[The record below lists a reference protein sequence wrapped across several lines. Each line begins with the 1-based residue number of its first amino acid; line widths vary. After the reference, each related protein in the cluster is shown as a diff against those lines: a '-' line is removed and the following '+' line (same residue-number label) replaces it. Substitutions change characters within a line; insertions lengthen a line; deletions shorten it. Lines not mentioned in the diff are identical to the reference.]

1 MYIIKKVTFNSILGF
16 AGILLMLMSSCSIH
30 DGKIFG
36 RYGKIAPDG
45 VATQSFESCSVDG
58 NLDYYASGPDLY
70 PNAIIGID
78 RRYELVSDLWK
89 KREFTPDDL
98 KILVQNMQSK
108 AWEHGSMMRGFNIL
122 DDMGNDIGD
131 AYSILSVI
139 MPVKM
144 IDGNKVIVYTP
155 PLDPYEKFKLRR
167 LDTD

>member
-98 KILVQNMQSK
+98 KILVLKHAVKGMGTWFHDARILIFSMTWGMISVMRIQSC
-108 AWEHGSMMRGFNIL
+108 R
-122 DDMGNDIGD
+122 
-131 AYSILSVI
+131 
-139 MPVKM
+139 
-144 IDGNKVIVYTP
+144 
-155 PLDPYEKFKLRR
+155 
-167 LDTD
+167 